1 MPNSRKGNCDMP
13 MNYTE
18 HPLYPLFLNFAQRS
32 LLGVGK
38 GTFVIDQLK
47 TENPAFYKAVMDE
60 ALLLQKDNISKETSI
75 RIMELFK
82 LTRDNVEEYG

>member
-1 MPNSRKGNCDMP
+1 MP

-32 LLGVGK
+32 LLGGGK

-47 TENPAFYKAVMDE
+47 TENPALYTAVMDE
-60 ALLLQKDNISKETSI
+60 ALLLQKDNINKELNI
-75 RIMELFK
+75 RLQELSK
-82 LTRDNVEEYG
+82 LTRDNVKNMISIMKNVEDE

>member
-1 MPNSRKGNCDMP
+1 MTI
-13 MNYTE
+13 NYTD

-32 LLGVGK
+32 LLGGGK

-75 RIMELFK
+75 RTQELSK
-82 LTRDNVEEYG
+82 LTKENVHNMVNIMKNVEEY